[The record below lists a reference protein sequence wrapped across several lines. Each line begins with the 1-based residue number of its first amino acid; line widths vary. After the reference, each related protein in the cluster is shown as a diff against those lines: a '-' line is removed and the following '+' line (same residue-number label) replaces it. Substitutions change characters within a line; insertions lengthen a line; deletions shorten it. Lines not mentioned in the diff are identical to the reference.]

1 MRIFLIISILFS
13 VVGFGQRLPPHTTT
27 VNIGD
32 TETPVL
38 IDDSSFYRNKTVKQK
53 VDTLNVPIVTIKES
67 MDFLMSFHK
76 KIIAMKELNLIADRE
91 FNALVNELNRIV
103 GILEKKKKL
112 IK

>member
-1 MRIFLIISILFS
+1 MRILLLIISILFS

-38 IDDSSFYRNKTVKQK
+38 MTDTTKTPK
-53 VDTLNVPIVTIKES
+53 VDTLNIPTVTIKES
-67 MDFLMSFHK
+67 MDYLTGINK
-76 KIIAMKELNLIADRE
+76 KLIAMKELNLIADRE
-91 FNALVNELNRIV
+91 FNSLVNELNRIV
-103 GILEKKKKL
+103 AILEKKKKL